1 VAAPNS
7 FAIAPSNLARLATTA
22 TEALPQQAQASGFRL
37 MPIGSAAYQTL
48 IELAAQAEHSIDFQ
62 TFVLHGDASGAVLLR
77 SLRAAAAR
85 GVRVRALID
94 DLHTDSAE
102 RLLSHIAACDSIE
115 VRLINPFVRLRAS
128 RTAKL
133 LSSLDELNRV
143 NHRMHNKLFVA
154 DNVLAVIGGRN
165 IGDAYFMRA
174 EEGENFIDL
183 DVLAAGAVVDQ
194 MSKSFDDYW
203 NSEFAWPIDRIVA
216 PANDRASR
224 CGQFDTDVAG
234 FQMPPPDLGV
244 PAHLKAYATVPD
256 ELRAGRLRLTGASAE
271 VVADPIDKLEGTR
284 VGDRQGTVRAFIAGE
299 GLSATT
305 EVFTISPYFVPGRIG
320 IQSLRQNRRN
330 GVRMRV
336 LTNSLASSDEPVVHA
351 GYLEYRREMVEI
363 GMELYELSPKFAKL
377 ERRLGR
383 FGTSSAALHMKAIT
397 FDQKAVFVGS
407 MNLDGR
413 SEQYNTE
420 VGVMIRSPAL
430 ARELISLVDFKSSS
444 YRVGFDSDGQLQWVN
459 QRQGQETVHKA
470 EPEVDLWRNIAS
482 KVLGLLIP
490 QDWL

>member
-1 VAAPNS
+1 
-7 FAIAPSNLARLATTA
+7 
-22 TEALPQQAQASGFRL
+22 
-37 MPIGSAAYQTL
+37 M
-48 IELAAQAEHSIDFQ
+48 
-62 TFVLHGDASGAVLLR
+62 
-77 SLRAAAAR
+77 
-85 GVRVRALID
+85 
-94 DLHTDSAE
+94 
-102 RLLSHIAACDSIE
+102 
-115 VRLINPFVRLRAS
+115 
-128 RTAKL
+128 
-133 LSSLDELNRV
+133 
-143 NHRMHNKLFVA
+143 
-154 DNVLAVIGGRN
+154 
-165 IGDAYFMRA
+165 
-174 EEGENFIDL
+174 
-183 DVLAAGAVVDQ
+183 
-194 MSKSFDDYW
+194 
-203 NSEFAWPIDRIVA
+203 
-216 PANDRASR
+216 
-224 CGQFDTDVAG
+224 
-234 FQMPPPDLGV
+234 
-244 PAHLKAYATVPD
+244 
-256 ELRAGRLRLTGASAE
+256 
-271 VVADPIDKLEGTR
+271 
-284 VGDRQGTVRAFIAGE
+284 
-299 GLSATT
+299 
-305 EVFTISPYFVPGRIG
+305 
-320 IQSLRQNRRN
+320 
-330 GVRMRV
+330 

>member
-1 VAAPNS
+1 MVSAIACPLVPLQTQLGPRQRRSKGRLRSPGWLQLFPVLLVVTGCAGLPTRSTVAAPNS

-216 PANDRASR
+216 PTNDRASR

-305 EVFTISPYFVPGRIG
+305 R
-320 IQSLRQNRRN
+320 SLHDLAVLRARENRHPIAPTEQTQRCADA
-330 GVRMRV
+330 RADQ
-336 LTNSLASSDEPVVHA
+336 LPC
-351 GYLEYRREMVEI
+351 
-363 GMELYELSPKFAKL
+363 L
-377 ERRLGR
+377 ERRAR
-383 FGTSSAALHMKAIT
+383 
-397 FDQKAVFVGS
+397 GS
-407 MNLDGR
+407 RRL
-413 SEQYNTE
+413 
-420 VGVMIRSPAL
+420 P
-430 ARELISLVDFKSSS
+430 
-444 YRVGFDSDGQLQWVN
+444 
-459 QRQGQETVHKA
+459 
-470 EPEVDLWRNIAS
+470 
-482 KVLGLLIP
+482 
-490 QDWL
+490 